1 MANTYTYHY
10 QGAFKDYIK
19 QFLRVFSGFQVEYGV
34 DRDDDTILD
43 RKTCPVHYGDMDRIT
58 ANILHK
64 DGTFIPTSMPLMS
77 GVMTGIELN
86 PENRKSKYHVDNVTR
101 VRGTDS
107 LTVAN
112 QRLMGIP
119 YTVSMDLSIY
129 TTNSTQMFQLLEQI
143 LMMFN
148 PKLTIQKSDNI
159 IDWTYLSEIELVS
172 IAPESNFPS
181 GIDERYMVYTL
192 SFLMGV
198 WLDYPMKETTG
209 IIEEITAT
217 IKDNTNDSGGV
228 DLETFVVNSN

>member
-1 MANTYTYHY
+1 MANTYTYMY
-10 QGAFKDYIK
+10 QGAFSDYIK

-34 DRDDDTILD
+34 DRDNDDTKD
-43 RKTCPVHYGDMDRIT
+43 RKTCPVFYGDMDRIT

-64 DGTFIPTSMPLMS
+64 DGTFIASSMPLMS

-86 PENRKSKYHVDNVTR
+86 PENRKAKYHVDNVAR
-101 VRGTDS
+101 VRGSDNT
-107 LTVAN
+107 TVGT
-112 QRLMGIP
+112 QRLMGVP

-143 LMMFN
+143 LLMFN

-181 GIDERYMVYTL
+181 GVDERSIVYTL

-198 WLDYPMKETTG
+198 WLDYPAKENTG
-209 IIEEITAT
+209 IINEIITT
-217 IKDNTNDSGGV
+217 IKDSTNDSGGI
-228 DLETFVVNSN
+228 DLETFVVDQN